1 MPLIITRIEIY
12 KINIPFME
20 PLRLAIGVLDGSNSI
35 LVRLWAG
42 DRLCGL
48 GEGTPASFITG
59 ETQETCF
66 VAARALAPL
75 LIGRDAL
82 DIEGR
87 MSDLTAAFVGHS
99 SVKNAFD
106 MALYDLAARHA
117 RLPLYAFLGGAPR
130 DYVTDLTVGVNT
142 PEVMARA
149 ARAIVAADGL
159 NRPTAIKVKL
169 GTNRADDVARIRAIR
184 AAVGDAMPLRIDAN
198 QGWDEPTAV
207 ATLQALAEFDI
218 QYCEQPVAGWKIA
231 ALARVRSH
239 SPIPIMADESLF
251 DHHDAARLVAA
262 EACDYFN
269 IKLGKSGGIHTAL
282 KIAAI
287 AEGAGIPCM
296 IGCYSETLLGT
307 SASAHLFAARRIIRF
322 TDLDT
327 PLFYKE
333 TPFTGGVVYD
343 GPRAHL
349 REDALGL
356 GAEVDAAYLARLE
369 PVVFGW

>member
-1 MPLIITRIEIY
+1 MPLTITRIEIY
-12 KINIPFME
+12 KINIPFIE

-35 LVRLWAG
+35 LIRMWAG

-66 VAARALAPL
+66 AAAGALAPL

-117 RLPLYAFLGGAPR
+117 GLPLYAFLGGAPR

-142 PEVMARA
+142 PEVMVRA
-149 ARAIVAADGL
+149 AREIVAAGAA
-159 NRPTAIKVKL
+159 AIKVKL

-184 AAVGDAMPLRIDAN
+184 AAVGDAIPLRIDAN

-207 ATLQALAEFDI
+207 ATLQALAPFDI
-218 QYCEQPVAGWKIA
+218 QYCEQPLADWNIAGM
-231 ALARVRSH
+231 ARVRSH

-251 DHHDAARLVAA
+251 DHHDAIRLVAA

-349 REDALGL
+349 REDTLGL
-356 GAEVDAAYLARLE
+356 GAEVDAAYLARLA
-369 PVVFGW
+369 PAVFGG